1 MKRVALVLLVLVLAV
16 STVFAQGSGEKAEKK
31 TKIGIAACH
40 YTNSWNVTNTE
51 SMIKVFEDAGYEVV
65 WNEAKNDTATQ
76 VANVNDLIAQG
87 VDWVVMKPKE
97 EEGLL
102 PAIEACKRADVKVI
116 LIDRTVNA
124 EAGVDFVCGIR
135 TNAYLGGQQVANWIV
150 ENYPDGCNYIEV
162 QGSAGSTTSIERSS
176 GLHSI
181 LDSYGDKYT
190 CLDTQPTDFSRA
202 QGQKVTEN
210 MYQAYGKKI
219 DVVVTQSD
227 ELCFGVLQALDS
239 VGAVPGQ
246 DVKVCTIGD
255 GASALLDEI
264 IAGRVACCSEC
275 TPYLGDVVLEAIK
288 TVEAGGTPDPNT
300 WANDRF
306 FTIENAAEEKAK
318 ATW

>member
-1 MKRVALVLLVLVLAV
+1 MRKVLMALVTLLLA
-16 STVFAQGSGEKAEKK
+16 STMLFAQGSNEETTSK

-40 YTNSWNVTNTE
+40 YKNSWNVTNTE
-51 SMIKVFEDAGYEVV
+51 SMMKVFEDAGYDVV

-97 EEGLL
+97 EQGLL
-102 PAIEACKRADVKVI
+102 PAIEACKKAGVKVI
-116 LIDRTVNA
+116 LVDRTVA
-124 EAGVDFVCGIR
+124 ATPGVDFVCGIR

-162 QGSAGSTTSIERSS
+162 QGSAGSTTGIERSE

-181 LDSYGDKYT
+181 LDSYNGKYN

-210 MYQAYGKKI
+210 MYQAYGDKI

-227 ELCFGVLQALDS
+227 ELAFGVLQALDS
-239 VGAVPGQ
+239 VGAKPGV
-246 DVKVCTIGD
+246 DIKVCTIGD
-255 GASALLDEI
+255 GSSALLDEI
-264 IAGRVACCSEC
+264 INGRVACASEC
-275 TPYLGDVVLEAIK
+275 TPYLGDVVLDAIK
-288 TVEAGGTPDPNT
+288 TVENGGTPEPNM

>member
-1 MKRVALVLLVLVLAV
+1 MKKFLMILLVALVAV
-16 STVFAQGSGEKAEKK
+16 ATVFASGSSEQSSGK

-40 YTNSWNVTNTE
+40 YKNNWNVTNTE
-51 SMIKVFEDAGYEVV
+51 SMKKTFEDAGYEVV

-97 EEGLL
+97 EQGLL
-102 PAIEACKRADVKVI
+102 PAIEACKKAGVKVI
-116 LIDRTVNA
+116 LVDRTVA
-124 EAGVDFVCGIR
+124 ATPGVDFVCGIR
-135 TNAYLGGQQVANWIV
+135 TNAFYGGQRVAEWIVAN
-150 ENYPDGCNYIEV
+150 YPNGCNYIEV
-162 QGSAGSTTSIERSS
+162 QGSAGSTTGIERSE
-176 GLHSI
+176 GLHSV
-181 LDSYGDKYT
+181 LDSYGDKYK

-227 ELCFGVLQALDS
+227 ELAFGVLQALDS
-239 VGAVPGQ
+239 VGAKPGQ

-255 GASALLDEI
+255 GSSILLDEI
-264 IAGRVACCSEC
+264 INGRVACASEC
-275 TPYLGDVVLEAIK
+275 TPYLGDVVLAAIK
-288 TVEAGGTPDPNT
+288 TVEAGGTPEPNM

-306 FTIENAAEEKAK
+306 FTIENAAQEQAK